1 MTAVVPAD
9 RGRAVLLLLAA
20 LLQAGCAGPG
30 PLPPSTPPA
39 AAREPVERA
48 YLPPDGAP
56 PPAPALLVPAPPG
69 RAIAALAETLGGAA
83 RGVKSGTAEAG
94 VAWLALTSSGDPL
107 PFVDCGSFELRGEDG
122 AVRRV
127 PAASLSVRIPLLPAE
142 RREVLLRQLRLD
154 GRLLVT
160 AQPEGRGSR
169 LEARAAYV
177 LTRTV
182 DRVARDGRVLDSQR
196 QTIAFSTGERG
207 AFDQG
212 LACRPTGRL
221 EAAVLE
227 AAARLTKASAAGAGA
242 AGGAAPGGS

>member
-1 MTAVVPAD
+1 MPTA
-9 RGRAVLLLLAA
+9 RGRAVLLLVVLA
-20 LLQAGCAGPG
+20 LAGCAA
-30 PLPPSTPPA
+30 PPA
-39 AAREPVERA
+39 EPPRPPRDPVERA
-48 YLPPDGAP
+48 YLPPEGAP
-56 PPAPALLVPAPPG
+56 PPAPALLVTAPPD
-69 RAIAALAETLGGAA
+69 RAIAALAEILGGAG
-83 RGVKSGTAEAG
+83 REVESGSGEDG
-94 VAWLALTSSGDPL
+94 VAWLAFTSRGDPE
-107 PFVDCGSFELRGEDG
+107 PFLDCGSFELRGEDG

-160 AQPEGRGSR
+160 ARPEGSGSR

-182 DRVARDGRVLDSQR
+182 DRVALDGRVLDSQR
-196 QTIAFSTGERG
+196 QTIAFATGERG

-227 AAARLTKASAAGAGA
+227 AAAATLTPVDAADD
-242 AGGAAPGGS
+242 AAPGGF